1 MMRGPE
7 PVVGSGPH
15 RSWNRGELQEV
26 HSADRYV
33 RQLVI
38 RVVDEDVRDEAAL
51 GLELRPPGTAVP
63 VVLDVLALR
72 LAQDA
77 NVGRPGQ
84 EIGRASCRERVSTT
98 VVADAV
104 QKKKEGMK
112 ARSRRT

>member
-84 EIGRASCRERVSTT
+84 GVDDSGVGGCAG
-98 VVADAV
+98 ADGHAAAPGG
-104 QKKKEGMK
+104 EGG
-112 ARSRRT
+112 SVLGSGDV